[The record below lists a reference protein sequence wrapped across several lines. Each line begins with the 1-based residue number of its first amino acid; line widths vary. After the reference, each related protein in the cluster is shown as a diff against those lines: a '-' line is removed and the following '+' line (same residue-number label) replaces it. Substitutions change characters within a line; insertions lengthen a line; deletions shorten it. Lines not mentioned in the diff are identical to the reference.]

1 MTARGTAVHKITRDH
16 SDMRGISRFFYLDYV
31 PIRLCITIE
40 ILSDNCNYCGFFLN
54 CIAFIYKV
62 TIFMRL
68 FIRQLLKECIIGY
81 LYSRPIIRKTST
93 NNEEDA
99 TTICSNVT

>member
-1 MTARGTAVHKITRDH
+1 
-16 SDMRGISRFFYLDYV
+16 
-31 PIRLCITIE
+31 
-40 ILSDNCNYCGFFLN
+40 
-54 CIAFIYKV
+54 
-62 TIFMRL
+62 MRL